1 MTKGSCFS
9 SDSSR
14 YLIVFLLIFFGVV
27 NVAVVIVVETLVC
40 GP

>member
-9 SDSSR
+9 SDSNR
-14 YLIVFLLIFFGVV
+14 YLIVILLMFFGVV
-27 NVAVVIVVETLVC
+27 NVTVVIVVETLVC

>member
-9 SDSSR
+9 SDSNN
-14 YLIVFLLIFFGVV
+14 YLIVFLLMFFGVV
-27 NVAVVIVVETLVC
+27 NVAVVTVVETLLC